1 MKLIFCGT
9 PQFAVP
15 TLARLA
21 AENHDI
27 ELVMTNPDEPSGRG
41 YDVKPSPVKEAA
53 LKAGLEVF
61 QPSKLREESTVAF
74 LSKFRPDFIVVVA
87 YGHIIPPG

>member
-15 TLARLA
+15 TLERLI
-21 AENHDI
+21 EEKHDI

-41 YDVKPSPVKEAA
+41 YEVKPSPVKQAA
-53 LKAGLEVF
+53 LRAGLEVF
-61 QPSKLREESTVAF
+61 QPAEAEGRINGRVPVKVPA
-74 LSKFRPDFIVVVA
+74 
-87 YGHIIPPG
+87 

>member
-1 MKLIFCGT
+1 VKLIFCGT

-21 AENHDI
+21 ADKHDI

-41 YDVKPSPVKEAA
+41 Y
-53 LKAGLEVF
+53 
-61 QPSKLREESTVAF
+61 
-74 LSKFRPDFIVVVA
+74 
-87 YGHIIPPG
+87 